1 MMQNKQ
7 KNPTTQKV
15 SLASF
20 FSGIEQNG
28 IYGSHTVSCAY
39 MPTLKQFG
47 YKDDSWTSLLWKQV
61 DSSWG
66 AITVH
71 DGVFS

>member
-7 KNPTTQKV
+7 KNPITQKV

-47 YKDDSWTSLLWKQV
+47 YKDDS
-61 DSSWG
+61 
-66 AITVH
+66 
-71 DGVFS
+71 